1 MVSKRVIAGV
11 VLLGSLAA
19 APAFAA
25 DEQHR
30 RSGDGQRGA
39 DRSADRGERQ
49 AAPRTAVP
57 RARDESR
64 SRDEERSR
72 PEARPEARR
81 DDNGRRD
88 DGRRDNDA
96 RRGDN
101 DRRDNDRRD
110 NDRRDRDVRRYD
122 GGDRRVYQRPDYY
135 PRTYRG
141 DRWSGPRRYIR
152 PRIVTIVPYR
162 PYVYRPS
169 FGLGIFYGTGGAWS
183 YDNTPQGYYDPT
195 PGRIYGGVRIIN
207 ASRDAQVFADGYY
220 VGLVDDFDGVFQ
232 HMNLEAG
239 EHHIEIQEQGLDPI
253 AFDIVVQPGQT
264 MTLRADLDNQ

>member
-1 MVSKRVIAGV
+1 MVMVSKRVITGI
-11 VLLGSLAA
+11 VLLGSLAS
-19 APAFAA
+19 APVFAA
-25 DEQHR
+25 DDQHR

-49 AAPRTAVP
+49 AAPRNAVP

-64 SRDEERSR
+64 ARDEGRSR
-72 PEARPEARR
+72 EQARPEARR

-88 DGRRDNDA
+88 DGRRDNDV

-101 DRRDNDRRD
+101 DRRDH
-110 NDRRDRDVRRYD
+110 DVRRND
-122 GGDRRVYQRPDYY
+122 GGDRRVYVRPGYY
-135 PRTYRG
+135 PRTWRG

-152 PRIVTIVPYR
+152 PRIVTVAPYR

-169 FGLGIFYGTGGAWS
+169 FGLGIFYGSGGAWS
-183 YDNTPQGYYDPT
+183 YDDTPSGYYDPT
-195 PGRIYGGVRIIN
+195 PGRLYGGVRIIN

-264 MTLRADLDNQ
+264 MTLRADLDGDQ